1 MKPLIII
8 LLLLPIFC
16 FSQSSTDCPT
26 WDNKGKPK
34 NKADYYRSLRSTKSV
49 KRTDSSKTNYPTTK
63 QKTIVKKVETA
74 KPIVK
79 KTEVKKDFT
88 KTEVREKEEKEKKT
102 KRLPPRKT
110 TKAPKKKTTG
120 CPQF

>member
-1 MKPLIII
+1 MKRLILI
-8 LLLLPIFC
+8 LFVLPVFS

-26 WDNKGKPK
+26 WDSKNKPK
-34 NKADYYRSLRSTKSV
+34 NKADYYRSLRSTKPV
-49 KRTDSSKTNYPTTK
+49 KGADSSKNNYSYSKPKAVTK
-63 QKTIVKKVETA
+63 KAETA

-79 KTEVKKDFT
+79 RTEVKKDT
-88 KTEVREKEEKEKKT
+88 AKTEVKEKEEKKT

-110 TKAPKKKTTG
+110 TKARKKKTTG